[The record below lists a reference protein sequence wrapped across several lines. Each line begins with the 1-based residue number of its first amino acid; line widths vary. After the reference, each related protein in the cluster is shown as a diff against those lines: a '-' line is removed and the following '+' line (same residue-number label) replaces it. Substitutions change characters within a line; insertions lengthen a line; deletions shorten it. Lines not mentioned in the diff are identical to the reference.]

1 MKGLHLL
8 FAAKLVAIA
17 GLGGFMYANH
27 QANAEE
33 ATEKASDT
41 DKNADSAAKLP
52 DIPEKGLSLSRA
64 AELRNQLLL
73 MRKDVEQKIEKM
85 NIAKQGYERAKG
97 DVDAKLKRIEE
108 ERKLLEETLQKE
120 RKAKDERLSE
130 TLEFIAK
137 MEPKKAA
144 PLIEG
149 MDRDLV
155 MQLLRKLPPRQVT
168 KLLESVNPKKAT
180 ELLEYYTRIRSGRE
194 YELLRE
200 MGLCANGNEEG
211 SNDKPNS
218 DKNGTTGQIP
228 SPGQLP
234 GSAPT
239 DSKNGVSAK
248 ADGSSANAGSSG
260 ADANQAAAAAG
271 SPAAKSNEPTT
282 KPEDGS
288 KEPAPGGTPTAAPAV
303 VR

>member
-1 MKGLHLL
+1 MKSLHLI
-8 FAAKLVAIA
+8 FAAKLVALA

-27 QANAEE
+27 QARAQESKE
-33 ATEKASDT
+33 TTAAPGKDSD
-41 DKNADSAAKLP
+41 APGKLP
-52 DIPEKGLSLSRA
+52 DIPESGLTLSRA
-64 AELRNQLLL
+64 AEIRNQLLL
-73 MRKDVEQKIEKM
+73 MRKDVEQKIEKLTS
-85 NIAKQGYERAKG
+85 ARQGYERSKS
-97 DVDAKLKRIEE
+97 DVETKLKRIEE

-144 PLIEG
+144 PLIET

-180 ELLEYYTRIRSGRE
+180 EILEYYTRIRSGRE

-200 MGLCANGNEEG
+200 MGLCATDTEEG
-211 SNDKPNS
+211 SNDKPKT
-218 DKNGTTGQIP
+218 DKSGPTGQAPLTAPIP
-228 SPGQLP
+228 V
-234 GSAPT
+234 A
-239 DSKNGVSAK
+239 
-248 ADGSSANAGSSG
+248 ADGGSTAAKPKEPG
-260 ADANQAAAAAG
+260 ADTAPPAETGAAAA
-271 SPAAKSNEPTT
+271 K
-282 KPEDGS
+282 S
-288 KEPAPGGTPTAAPAV
+288 KEPGSEPASDGKEASAAGAAATPAAV